1 MKQVLSIQDLSCVGR
16 CSLTVALPVI
26 SAMGSA
32 CAVLPTGVL
41 STHTGFQNPYIYP
54 LTEQIAPIHAHWQ
67 KLGIRFDAVSVGYLA
82 DANQASAV
90 APLLEDYRQKGSLI
104 IADPAMGDHGRL
116 YKGLKDNHVD
126 AMRQICSLAHIL
138 LPNVTEAALL
148 TGLPYRENPEESYLH
163 RLAQELLTLGGDA
176 VIITG
181 FRFPDGRTGFYG
193 IHRKNGSFSYRNEY
207 IPRSCHG
214 TGDLF
219 AAAFTGSMMAGRS
232 VSGSAALA
240 AEFVR
245 QCVAATPAAAPVG
258 VEFESQLHCL
268 WKLLQGEDICP

>member
-1 MKQVLSIQDLSCVGR
+1 MKQVLSIQDLSCLGR

-41 STHTGFQNPYIYP
+41 STHTGFPNPSIYP

-82 DANQASAV
+82 DARQAFAV
-90 APLLEDYRQKGSLI
+90 APLLADYRQEGSLI

-116 YKGLKDNHVD
+116 YSGLKSEHVD
-126 AMRQICSLAHIL
+126 AMRQICSLANIL
-138 LPNVTEAALL
+138 LPNVTEASLL
-148 TGLPYRENPEESYLH
+148 TGLPYRENPAGEDLH
-163 RLAQELLTLGGDA
+163 RLAQELLALGGDA

-181 FRFPDGRTGFYG
+181 FRFPDGQTGFYG
-193 IHRKNGSFSYRNEY
+193 LHRETGSFSYRNEY

-219 AAAFTGSMMAGRS
+219 AAAFTGGMMAGRS

-245 QCVAATPAAAPVG
+245 QCVAATPSEDPQG
-258 VEFESQLHCL
+258 VEFESQLPYL
-268 WKLLQGEDICP
+268 WKLLQ